1 MGLDLYVGS
10 LTRYYAGKW
19 ETTVERWGRERGIP
33 VAVIRQSDVAVG
45 VADPRRVRD
54 SVLDWRATVD
64 RRLRARTHT
73 PAPIPGLESWHPIYL
88 REKEAGWSRPLDWD
102 ESDESPYFT
111 DKPDW
116 YGYVALLL
124 LAAYAEHPEIARP
137 RQLPETWSHDPAWRV
152 CARDGFQHSRY
163 QQILQPE
170 LWLPV
175 DFDFTFEA
183 DDPARQSI
191 AIGSTVSLLAQL
203 HDLDKRALG
212 GTAADFPV
220 GQAFE
225 AEPGEGL
232 ENLAR
237 YALAIFLHLAETSL
251 RHRLPMKL
259 DY

>member
-10 LTRYYAGKW
+10 LTRYYTGKW
-19 ETTVERWGRERGIP
+19 ETPIERWGRERGVP
-33 VAVIRQSDVAVG
+33 VSVVRQTTAAVA
-45 VADPRRVRD
+45 VADPRRVREA
-54 SVLDWRATVD
+54 VIDWRTMVD
-64 RRLRARTHT
+64 GRVRARTHV
-73 PAPIPGLESWHPIYL
+73 PAPIPGLDGWHPIYL
-88 REKEAGWSRPLDWD
+88 RENEVGRFHQLDWD
-102 ESDESPYFT
+102 ESDESPYFA

-124 LAAYAEHPEIARP
+124 LAAYAEHPEFERP
-137 RQLPETWSHDPAWRV
+137 RQLPETWSHDPAWRA
-152 CARDGFQHSRY
+152 CARDGFERSRY
-163 QQILQPE
+163 GQILQPE

-191 AIGSTVSLLAQL
+191 VIGSTVSLLAQL

-212 GTAADFPV
+212 GTAADYPV

-225 AEPGEGL
+225 ADPGEGL

-237 YALAIFLHLAETSL
+237 YALAIFRHLAETSL
-251 RHRLPMKL
+251 RYRLPMKL